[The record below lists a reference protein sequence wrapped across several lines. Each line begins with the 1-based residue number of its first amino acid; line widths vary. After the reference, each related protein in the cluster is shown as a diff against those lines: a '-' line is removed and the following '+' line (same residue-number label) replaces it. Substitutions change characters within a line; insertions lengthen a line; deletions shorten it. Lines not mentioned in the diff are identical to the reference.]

1 MTDTVGRHRP
11 HPDTE
16 AEAVER
22 PDDGGVASHRRPRKL
37 RHHAGRPVALV
48 KPETTVTIV
57 PGLDDETGELSTFE
71 LAVPTIDQGVTG
83 YASLRTPSPS
93 RRVATAPVPPLP
105 FPDTPPPRDW
115 RIGATRAGIFLASL
129 GAVLGWLALYRAQT
143 ADDQLHAAGVLVGC
157 LVILGAFSG
166 WAIARPVPCRCGR
179 KCKPL

>member
-1 MTDTVGRHRP
+1 MTGTIGRHRQP
-11 HPDTE
+11 PGVEDTVEAPDE
-16 AEAVER
+16 
-22 PDDGGVASHRRPRKL
+22 GVASHRRPR
-37 RHHAGRPVALV
+37 RGAAGRPALRSV
-48 KPETTVTIV
+48 TEVTIA
-57 PGLDDETGELSTFE
+57 PGLDDATGELQTFE

-93 RRVATAPVPPLP
+93 RRVATAPVPSTP
-105 FPDTPPPRDW
+105 FPATPPPRDW
-115 RIGATRAGIFLASL
+115 RIGVNRAGIFLASV

-143 ADDQLHAAGVLVGC
+143 ADDQLHAATALVGC